1 MSVTLKQLA
10 ASLSLSPTTV
20 SRALNGY
27 PEVNAETRA
36 RVTEAAAKLNYQ
48 PNMRAKGLATGRTH
62 AIGHV
67 IALSNSHEIVNPV
80 FADFISGA
88 GEVYARA
95 GYEMVLRVVADED
108 EPNAYRSLIA
118 RGAVDGVI
126 VHAPRTHDPRIALLR
141 ELGVPFV
148 VHGRTTAADVPYSW
162 VDMNNQRAFRR
173 AAEFLIDLGHAR
185 VALINGL
192 EWMDF
197 AARRRNGYLQALAT
211 AGIAPDP
218 ALMRSAEMTE
228 PYGYRAGVEL
238 MRLPDPPTAF
248 IASSMLVAYGL
259 RRALVDQGLRLGRDV
274 SVVTHDD
281 DLSYLPNGGEVAL
294 FTATRSP
301 VREAGRRAAE
311 MVLQLVDAPQSGP
324 MTCLLEAALIV
335 GDSTGP
341 APR

>member
-1 MSVTLKQLA
+1 
-10 ASLSLSPTTV
+10 
-20 SRALNGY
+20 
-27 PEVNAETRA
+27 
-36 RVTEAAAKLNYQ
+36 
-48 PNMRAKGLATGRTH
+48 MRAKGLATGRTN

-95 GYEMVLRVVADED
+95 GYEMVLRVVADEE
-108 EPNAYRSLIA
+108 EPQAYRSLIG

-126 VHAPRTHDPRIALLR
+126 VHAPKIDDGRVALLA

-148 VHGRTTAADVPYSW
+148 VHGRTSSVTTPYAW

-173 AAEFLIDLGHAR
+173 ATEFLLDLGHR
-185 VALINGL
+185 RIALVNGL

-197 AARRRNGYLQALAT
+197 AMRRRNGYTQALQQ
-211 AGIAPDP
+211 AGITPDP
-218 ALMRSAEMTE
+218 DLMRSAEMSE
-228 PYGYRAGVEL
+228 PYGYRAAVEM

-248 IASSMLVAYGL
+248 LASSMLVAYGL

-281 DLSYLPNGGEVAL
+281 DLSYLPNGGDVAL
-294 FTATRSP
+294 FTATRSS
-301 VREAGRRAAE
+301 VRDAGRRAAE
-311 MVLQLVDAPQSGP
+311 MVLRLVDNPTAAPQ
-324 MTCLLEAALIV
+324 TCLLEAALIV

-341 APR
+341 APK

>member
-1 MSVTLKQLA
+1 
-10 ASLSLSPTTV
+10 
-20 SRALNGY
+20 
-27 PEVNAETRA
+27 
-36 RVTEAAAKLNYQ
+36 
-48 PNMRAKGLATGRTH
+48 MRAKGLATGRTH

-108 EPNAYRSLIA
+108 EPNAYRGLIA

-126 VHAPRTHDPRIALLR
+126 VHAPKTHDPRIALLS

-148 VHGRTTAADVPYSW
+148 VHGRTSVSETPFSW

-173 AAEFLIDLGHAR
+173 ATEFLLDLGHRR

-228 PYGYRAGVEL
+228 PFGYRAGVEL

-311 MVLQLVDAPQSGP
+311 MVLELVDTPSAGP

>member
-1 MSVTLKQLA
+1 MPVTLKQLA
-10 ASLSLSPTTV
+10 ASLQLSPTTV

-27 PEVNAETRA
+27 PEVNAATRE
-36 RVTEAAAKLNYQ
+36 RVAEAAAKLNYL
-48 PNMRAKGLATGRTH
+48 PNMRAKGLATGRTN

-88 GEVYARA
+88 GEVYSRA

-108 EPNAYRSLIA
+108 EQAAYRTLIG
-118 RGAVDGVI
+118 RGAVDGVL
-126 VHAPRTHDPRIALLR
+126 VHAPRLDDPRIALLA

-148 VHGRTTAADVPYSW
+148 VHGRTSGVQTPYSW

-173 AAEFLIDLGHAR
+173 ATEFLLDLGHR
-185 VALINGL
+185 RIALINGL

-197 AARRRNGYLQALAT
+197 ARRRRNGYLQALDQ
-211 AGIAPDP
+211 AGVAADP
-218 ALMRSAEMTE
+218 AIMRSAEMSE
-228 PYGYRAGVEL
+228 PYGYRAGQEL
-238 MRLPDPPTAF
+238 MRLSDPPTAF
-248 IASSMLVAYGL
+248 LASSMLVAYGL
-259 RRALVDQGLRLGRDV
+259 RRALVDQGLKLGRDV
-274 SVVTHDD
+274 SVITHDD
-281 DLSYLPNGGEVAL
+281 DLSYLPNGGDVPL
-294 FTATRSP
+294 FTSTRSS

-311 MVLQLVDAPQSGP
+311 MVLNLVDAPDSGP
-324 MTCLLEAALIV
+324 HTCLLEAALMV

>member
-36 RVTEAAAKLNYQ
+36 RVAEAATRLNYQ

-67 IALSNSHEIVNPV
+67 ISLSHSHEIVNPV

-88 GEVYARA
+88 GEIYSRA
-95 GYEMVLRVVADED
+95 GYEMVLRVVADHD
-108 EPNAYRSLIA
+108 EPDAYRSLVA

-126 VHAPRTHDPRIALLR
+126 VHAPKTHDPRIALLT

-148 VHGRTTAADVPYSW
+148 VHGRSSGGGGTYSW
-162 VDMNNQRAFRR
+162 VDINNQRAFRR
-173 AAEFLIDLGHAR
+173 ATEFLLDLGHKR

-197 AARRRNGYLQALAT
+197 AARRRNGYLQALT
-211 AGIAPDP
+211 AAEITPDP
-218 ALMRSAEMTE
+218 ELMRSAEMTE
-228 PYGYRAGVEL
+228 PYGYRAGIEM
-238 MRLPDPPTAF
+238 MRLPNPPTAF

-281 DLSYLPNGGEVAL
+281 DLSYMPNGGDVAL

-311 MVLQLVDAPQSGP
+311 MVLALVDAPKSGP
-324 MTCLLEAALIV
+324 LTCLLEAALIV

-341 APR
+341 APK

>member
-36 RVTEAAAKLNYQ
+36 RVAEAAAKLNYQ

-126 VHAPRTHDPRIALLR
+126 VHAPKTDDPRIALLT

-148 VHGRTTAADVPYSW
+148 VHGRISAGEVPYSW
-162 VDMNNQRAFRR
+162 VDMNNHRAFRR
-173 AAEFLIDLGHAR
+173 AAEFLIDLGHKR

-197 AARRRNGYLQALAT
+197 AARRRNGYLQALST
-211 AGIAPDP
+211 AGIAPD
-218 ALMRSAEMTE
+218 ATLMRSAEMTE
-228 PYGYRAGVEL
+228 PYGYRAGIEM

-259 RRALVDQGLRLGRDV
+259 RRALVDQGLRLGCDV

-311 MVLQLVDAPQSGP
+311 MVLQLVDMPGAGP